1 MNTECRE
8 CGEPL
13 VEHAPFGEELVAFYP
28 SARAIFFCLMCGFT
42 EVQLKEVRESRDVTR
57 QTSPESFEHHERNGT
72 ASPQEQVSQS
82 PNAV

>member
-42 EVQLKEVRESRDVTR
+42 EVQLREVRE
-57 QTSPESFEHHERNGT
+57 PGE
-72 ASPQEQVSQS
+72 
-82 PNAV
+82 